1 MAIRKVHGNNDN
13 ILNLRDHEKNKILI
27 LLVIGLSLG
36 SCVQTD
42 DEAFSPEPAVKG
54 GEKSITA
61 ICAVTATTRTSLNA
75 SMNVVWTQNDK
86 IRLFGT
92 STPNG
97 AVYTTAA
104 NSVRTAVFDPVD
116 ASVDDVIRYAIYPAS
131 AASGSQLEG
140 TTLAVDFSALA
151 GQKWMGAFNADSEI
165 SSLPMAAASD
175 GEAFSFKNL
184 CGGVR
189 IQLTDY
195 QLMGISVKSV
205 AVRGND
211 GELVSGIADVNAAD
225 GIVSLRKSSTLSAA
239 ATALVTC
246 DTSVPLS
253 ADNNPSAHTDF
264 VLFLP
269 AVNYTKG
276 LTFVITDAAGRI
288 YEQATPGA
296 FTIEAG
302 VVKPMELLPVT
313 LYYGKA
319 NCYRTA
325 SAGTLEIDVTPYYSL
340 AGDYT
345 YENRPRVNINGE
357 LVDKAV
363 SATVL
368 WRQTNSS
375 SSGDVLSAVPALE
388 GTTLKVP
395 VSGVKGNAL
404 VAIRDASGKNVWSF
418 HIWVTEASD
427 LTYINEE
434 RGTFKMMDRNLG
446 ATSVTPKDQ
455 NAYGAWYQWGR
466 KDPFPRP
473 LDIVRSSATTVDN
486 KELTANATTSAEVG
500 TVSYT
505 ISNPDTR
512 IFSTNDWHNEW
523 RNNGLWGNS
532 DGLTKNVKTVYD
544 PCPEGYCVPDQNCYQ
559 GFTFTSKTECDNNYG
574 HLFVIDGS
582 QTSYFPTG
590 GYLDKGANKIAYQEY
605 RGYQWTSNPGT
616 TGAYYFYYNNANL
629 NLQVWIVLRQHLS
642 VASGWS
648 KMKDIF

>member
-1 MAIRKVHGNNDN
+1 
-13 ILNLRDHEKNKILI
+13 
-27 LLVIGLSLG
+27 
-36 SCVQTD
+36 
-42 DEAFSPEPAVKG
+42 
-54 GEKSITA
+54 
-61 ICAVTATTRTSLNA
+61 
-75 SMNVVWTQNDK
+75 MNVVWTQNDE

-116 ASVDDVIRYAIYPAS
+116 ASVDDAIRYAIYPAS
-131 AASGSQLEG
+131 AASASQLEG

-225 GIVSLRKSSTLSAA
+225 GIVSLRKSSTPSAA

-302 VVKPMELLPVT
+302 VVKPMELLPIT
-313 LYYGKA
+313 LYYGKV

-325 SAGTLEIDVTPYYSL
+325 SAGTLEIDVIPYYSL

-368 WRQTNSS
+368 WTQTNSS

-455 NAYGAWYQWGR
+455 NAYGVWYQWGR

-505 ISNPDTR
+505 ISNPDIR
-512 IFSTNDWHNEW
+512 IFSANDWHNEW

-629 NLQVWIVLRQHLS
+629 NFTGMDRASAAS
-642 VASGWS
+642 VRCVR
-648 KMKDIF
+648 ME

>member
-1 MAIRKVHGNNDN
+1 M
-13 ILNLRDHEKNKILI
+13 
-27 LLVIGLSLG
+27 G

-75 SMNVVWTQNDK
+75 SMNVVWTQNDE

-116 ASVDDVIRYAIYPAS
+116 ASVDDAIRYAIYPAS
-131 AASGSQLEG
+131 AASASQLEG

-225 GIVSLRKSSTLSAA
+225 GIVSLRKSSTPSAA

-302 VVKPMELLPVT
+302 VVKPMELLPIT
-313 LYYGKA
+313 LYYGKV

-325 SAGTLEIDVTPYYSL
+325 SAGTLEIDVIPYYSL

-368 WRQTNSS
+368 WTQTNSS

-455 NAYGAWYQWGR
+455 NAYGVWYQWGR

-505 ISNPDTR
+505 ISNPDIR
-512 IFSTNDWHNEW
+512 IFSANDWHNEW

-544 PCPEGYCVPDQNCYQ
+544 PCPEGYCVPDQNCYP

-590 GYLDKGANKIAYQEY
+590 GYLDKGANKIAYQ
-605 RGYQWTSNPGT
+605 GYQWTSNPGT

-629 NLQVWIVLRQHLS
+629 NFTGMDRASAAS
-642 VASGWS
+642 VRCVR
-648 KMKDIF
+648 ME

>member
-75 SMNVVWTQNDK
+75 SMNVVWTQNDE

-97 AVYTTAA
+97 AVYTTTAS
-104 NSVRTAVFDPVD
+104 SVRTAVFDPVD
-116 ASVDDVIRYAIYPAS
+116 TSVDDAIRYAVYPAS

-211 GELVSGIADVNAAD
+211 GEQVSGIADVNVAD
-225 GIVSLRKSSTLSAA
+225 GIVSLRKSSTPSAA

-253 ADNNPSAHTDF
+253 TDNNPSAHTDF

-345 YENRPRVNINGE
+345 YENRPRVNVNGE

-363 SATVL
+363 SAAVL
-368 WRQTNSS
+368 WTQTNSS

-434 RGTFKMMDRNLG
+434 RGTFK
-446 ATSVTPKDQ
+446 
-455 NAYGAWYQWGR
+455 
-466 KDPFPRP
+466 
-473 LDIVRSSATTVDN
+473 
-486 KELTANATTSAEVG
+486 
-500 TVSYT
+500 
-505 ISNPDTR
+505 
-512 IFSTNDWHNEW
+512 
-523 RNNGLWGNS
+523 
-532 DGLTKNVKTVYD
+532 
-544 PCPEGYCVPDQNCYQ
+544 
-559 GFTFTSKTECDNNYG
+559 
-574 HLFVIDGS
+574 
-582 QTSYFPTG
+582 
-590 GYLDKGANKIAYQEY
+590 
-605 RGYQWTSNPGT
+605 
-616 TGAYYFYYNNANL
+616 
-629 NLQVWIVLRQHLS
+629 
-642 VASGWS
+642 
-648 KMKDIF
+648 

>member
-1 MAIRKVHGNNDN
+1 MSFFDMIQSFDTSVLEFIQNTFKCSFLDPIMAFFSYIGEMGLFWIAVGIVFIIFKKTRSMGVMMLVAMAIGFLVGEIGIKNLINRPRPFMVN
-13 ILNLRDHEKNKILI
+13 IDYSARPSELNPDF
-27 LLVIGLSLG
+27 GLN
-36 SCVQTD
+36 
-42 DEAFSPEPAVKG
+42 
-54 GEKSITA
+54 IA
-61 ICAVTATTRTSLNA
+61 I
-75 SMNVVWTQNDK
+75 
-86 IRLFGT
+86 
-92 STPNG
+92 P
-97 AVYTTAA
+97 
-104 NSVRTAVFDPVD
+104 
-116 ASVDDVIRYAIYPAS
+116 
-131 AASGSQLEG
+131 SGSSFPSG
-140 TTLAVDFSALA
+140 HSC
-151 GQKWMGAFNADSEI
+151 
-165 SSLPMAAASD
+165 SSL
-175 GEAFSFKNL
+175 
-184 CGGVR
+184 
-189 IQLTDY
+189 
-195 QLMGISVKSV
+195 
-205 AVRGND
+205 
-211 GELVSGIADVNAAD
+211 
-225 GIVSLRKSSTLSAA
+225 AA
-239 ATALVTC
+239 ATVMLIKDKRFGIPALVLALLIVF
-246 DTSVPLS
+246 SRLYNYVHY
-253 ADNNPSAHTDF
+253 PS
-264 VLFLP
+264 
-269 AVNYTKG
+269 
-276 LTFVITDAAGRI
+276 
-288 YEQATPGA
+288 
-296 FTIEAG
+296 
-302 VVKPMELLPVT
+302 
-313 LYYGKA
+313 
-319 NCYRTA
+319 
-325 SAGTLEIDVTPYYSL
+325 
-340 AGDYT
+340 
-345 YENRPRVNINGE
+345 
-357 LVDKAV
+357 
-363 SATVL
+363 
-368 WRQTNSS
+368 
-375 SSGDVLSAVPALE
+375 DVLSAVPALE

-629 NLQVWIVLRQHLS
+629 NFTGMDRASAAS
-642 VASGWS
+642 VRCVR
-648 KMKDIF
+648 ME

>member
-1 MAIRKVHGNNDN
+1 MK
-13 ILNLRDHEKNKILI
+13 KNKILI

-345 YENRPRVNINGE
+345 Y
-357 LVDKAV
+357 
-363 SATVL
+363 
-368 WRQTNSS
+368 
-375 SSGDVLSAVPALE
+375 
-388 GTTLKVP
+388 
-395 VSGVKGNAL
+395 
-404 VAIRDASGKNVWSF
+404 
-418 HIWVTEASD
+418 
-427 LTYINEE
+427 
-434 RGTFKMMDRNLG
+434 
-446 ATSVTPKDQ
+446 
-455 NAYGAWYQWGR
+455 
-466 KDPFPRP
+466 
-473 LDIVRSSATTVDN
+473 
-486 KELTANATTSAEVG
+486 
-500 TVSYT
+500 
-505 ISNPDTR
+505 
-512 IFSTNDWHNEW
+512 
-523 RNNGLWGNS
+523 
-532 DGLTKNVKTVYD
+532 
-544 PCPEGYCVPDQNCYQ
+544 
-559 GFTFTSKTECDNNYG
+559 
-574 HLFVIDGS
+574 
-582 QTSYFPTG
+582 
-590 GYLDKGANKIAYQEY
+590 
-605 RGYQWTSNPGT
+605 
-616 TGAYYFYYNNANL
+616 
-629 NLQVWIVLRQHLS
+629 
-642 VASGWS
+642 
-648 KMKDIF
+648 

>member
-1 MAIRKVHGNNDN
+1 MK
-13 ILNLRDHEKNKILI
+13 KNKILI

-75 SMNVVWTQNDK
+75 SMNVVWTQNDE

-116 ASVDDVIRYAIYPAS
+116 ASVDDAIRYAIYPAS
-131 AASGSQLEG
+131 AASASQLEG

-225 GIVSLRKSSTLSAA
+225 GIVSLRKSSTPSAA

-302 VVKPMELLPVT
+302 VVKPMELLPIT
-313 LYYGKA
+313 LYYGKV

-325 SAGTLEIDVTPYYSL
+325 SAGTLEIDVIPYYSL

-368 WRQTNSS
+368 WTQTNSS

-455 NAYGAWYQWGR
+455 NAYGVWYQWGR

-505 ISNPDTR
+505 ISNPDIR
-512 IFSTNDWHNEW
+512 IFSANDWHNEW

-544 PCPEGYCVPDQNCYQ
+544 PCPEGYCVPDQNCYL

-629 NLQVWIVLRQHLS
+629 NFTGMDRASAAS
-642 VASGWS
+642 VRCVR
-648 KMKDIF
+648 ME

>member
-1 MAIRKVHGNNDN
+1 MK
-13 ILNLRDHEKNKILI
+13 KNKILI

-116 ASVDDVIRYAIYPAS
+116 ASVDDAIRYAIYPAS

-225 GIVSLRKSSTLSAA
+225 GIVSLRKSSTPSAA

-325 SAGTLEIDVTPYYSL
+325 SAGTLEIDVTPYL
-340 AGDYT
+340 F
-345 YENRPRVNINGE
+345 I
-357 LVDKAV
+357 
-363 SATVL
+363 
-368 WRQTNSS
+368 
-375 SSGDVLSAVPALE
+375 
-388 GTTLKVP
+388 
-395 VSGVKGNAL
+395 
-404 VAIRDASGKNVWSF
+404 
-418 HIWVTEASD
+418 
-427 LTYINEE
+427 
-434 RGTFKMMDRNLG
+434 
-446 ATSVTPKDQ
+446 
-455 NAYGAWYQWGR
+455 GR
-466 KDPFPRP
+466 R
-473 LDIVRSSATTVDN
+473 L
-486 KELTANATTSAEVG
+486 
-500 TVSYT
+500 
-505 ISNPDTR
+505 
-512 IFSTNDWHNEW
+512 
-523 RNNGLWGNS
+523 
-532 DGLTKNVKTVYD
+532 
-544 PCPEGYCVPDQNCYQ
+544 
-559 GFTFTSKTECDNNYG
+559 
-574 HLFVIDGS
+574 
-582 QTSYFPTG
+582 
-590 GYLDKGANKIAYQEY
+590 YL
-605 RGYQWTSNPGT
+605 
-616 TGAYYFYYNNANL
+616 
-629 NLQVWIVLRQHLS
+629 
-642 VASGWS
+642 
-648 KMKDIF
+648 